1 MKNKGLSNNPKTRK
15 LVANR
20 MMNTRSYMSALA
32 EKESLIRE
40 RPFSFQGNKTDMT
53 KYNQFQKSAQTGV
66 PQTDSKLN
74 KTFANYGSKFN
85 RLSGAMEKDQIANK
99 LKKFKTMGKVMTAIK
114 NVSVPGII
122 GTIMSPKKVG
132 DATLNQKKKDRN
144 PNFPR

>member
-99 LKKFKTMGKVMTAIK
+99 LKKFKTMGTLLLV
-114 NVSVPGII
+114 
-122 GTIMSPKKVG
+122 KKYYQDKLMLQLQDG
-132 DATLNQKKKDRN
+132 RQLMFYLQSLQLYKYKLLQ
-144 PNFPR
+144 